1 MPSAPHEVVIDLFQH
16 QPALVAPLLT
26 GLGCEL
32 PEYETITTVPGDAT
46 VLAPTEY
53 HADTVVAFH
62 HDGRRV
68 LAVVVEVQR
77 RPDPDKRW
85 SWPVYVA
92 SLRAKLRCRT
102 LLLVLCPDARTARW
116 AAKPIDIG
124 YGNPS
129 VGLCPIVL
137 DPAGIPVVTDLQTA
151 TALPELAVLSALAH
165 SEHPEHRSIWLA
177 LLSALSTLGG
187 DRAALYYD
195 FILSTLPVA
204 ARTEWETL
212 MAAGLQGYEYRSDFA
227 RTYFAE
233 GEARGEARGEAK
245 SVLTVLDARGIAV
258 PADVRDRIL
267 ECGDFEQLQKWL
279 RKALEVNHA
288 ADLLD

>member
-1 MPSAPHEVVIDLFQH
+1 MPSTPHEVVIDLFQQ

-26 GLGCEL
+26 ELGCAL
-32 PEYETITTVPGDAT
+32 PDYETITTVPGDAT

-62 HDGRRV
+62 HQGRPV

-85 SWPVYVA
+85 SWPVYVT
-92 SLRAKLRCRT
+92 SLRARLRCRT
-102 LLLVLCPDARTARW
+102 LLLALCADARTARW

-129 VGLCPIVL
+129 IGLCPIVL
-137 DPAGIPVVTDLQTA
+137 DPSGVPVVTDLQA
-151 TALPELAVLSALAH
+151 AADLPELAVLSAFAH
-165 SEHPEHRSIWLA
+165 PEHPEHRSIWLA
-177 LLSALSTLGG
+177 LLSALSALGG

-195 FILSTLPVA
+195 FILSTLPAA

-212 MAAGLQGYEYRSDFA
+212 MAAGLHGYEYRSDFA

-245 SVLTVLDARGIAV
+245 SILTVLDARGITV
-258 PADVRDRIL
+258 PTQVRDRIL
-267 ECGDFEQLQKWL
+267 GCADLEQLQKWL
-279 RKALEVNHA
+279 RKALEVNFA